1 MPFLSSRLQPP
12 AIARVA
18 RARRNAPARLP
29 RPQRKSTCACG
40 GGCPRC
46 RAGEPETKFA
56 RSASATA
63 TAESESRS
71 GAAPVVREG
80 LRSAGTPL
88 DAAAATSTPIRVDA
102 RVPRD
107 DPAGEN
113 AGGGGGSAERADTK
127 PETTTDP
134 AAPKADAHASCDPQ
148 PLPRDQY
155 LKHDGTSTHD
165 FGLTRLA
172 GTVSVPTARTRKV
185 AGGVVLENT
194 AARMPAIDS
203 VFTQAGRFVE
213 GTSKMPRGTS
223 PDCTDPEYPTLWII
237 DKDGAD
243 LLRTAE
249 IEHCDDFK
257 YAFDISIGRYAD
269 IVNRLANSGRKFAS
283 TSAAI
288 AHVTK
293 VAGAAPDTW
302 ADVFDCL
309 VKKTKDRDDLM
320 QWHVPHPQTRPPTL
334 KTNCA
339 HAFSVITKG
348 SLQNLGHQPRE
359 IINGCNEGGAATPAP
374 AAKKTRGARA
384 EVAKP
389 VPQSASRVSAHVP
402 LPESPSA
409 RRFAPDTGPRPEP
422 NPGTITR
429 TGAPSPQPAQAIPA
443 QAVPADAGSPT
454 MPWSSDL
461 LTIVVGADRAD
472 CVGMASPGGDV
483 IRYGNC
489 ASPVKPPFCQS
500 ARVPFKI
507 EFFVDRG
514 NAPIS
519 QPFTPPRL
527 RVKLEFVTTGGKQQL
542 NIDEGDAAPGYDGPN
557 KPLVAR
563 FGSAF
568 PVGSADSGT
577 LTMRVEMLGI
587 KGMDVIYTDTLE
599 YVIVPCA

>member
-1 MPFLSSRLQPP
+1 MHEPLRMAGMPVDP
-12 AIARVA
+12 AAV
-18 RARRNAPARLP
+18 
-29 RPQRKSTCACG
+29 
-40 GGCPRC
+40 
-46 RAGEPETKFA
+46 
-56 RSASATA
+56 
-63 TAESESRS
+63 
-71 GAAPVVREG
+71 
-80 LRSAGTPL
+80 
-88 DAAAATSTPIRVDA
+88 TSVPIRVDA
-102 RVPRD
+102 RVPSDEND
-107 DPAGEN
+107 DGPEFLD
-113 AGGGGGSAERADTK
+113 GGGGPGSAEPADTK
-127 PETTTDP
+127 PDSPKDP
-134 AAPKADAHASCDPQ
+134 ATPPPKTATAASCDPQ
-148 PLPRDQY
+148 PLPRGQY
-155 LKHDGTSTHD
+155 LKHGGTSTDD
-165 FGLTRLA
+165 FGLTRLD
-172 GTVSVPTARTRKV
+172 GTVSVPTARTHKV

-203 VFTQAGRFVE
+203 VYTQAGRFVE

-223 PDCTDPEYPTLWII
+223 PDCTDPEYPILWII
-237 DKDGAD
+237 DTDGAD

-269 IVNRLANSGRKFAS
+269 IVNRLANSGKKFAS

-293 VAGAAPDTW
+293 LAGAAPDTW

-309 VKKTKDRDDLM
+309 VKKTKDRDNLM

-348 SLQNLGHQPRE
+348 SLQNLGHQPSE
-359 IINGCNEGGAATPAP
+359 IINGCNEGGTATPAP
-374 AAKKTRGARA
+374 AAKKTPRATA

-389 VPQSASRVSAHVP
+389 ELQNASPVIGHVP

-409 RRFAPDTGPRPEP
+409 RQPATDTGPIPQLDA
-422 NPGTITR
+422 GTATQ
-429 TGAPSPQPAQAIPA
+429 TDTPLQQPAQSMPA
-443 QAVPADAGSPT
+443 QALPADTGSPT
-454 MPWSSDL
+454 TPWSSDL
-461 LTIVVGADRAD
+461 LTIVVGADRED
-472 CVGMASPGGDV
+472 CVGMASPDGDV

-507 EFFVDRG
+507 EFFVDRS

-527 RVKLEFVTTGGKQQL
+527 RVKLEFVTTGGRKQL
-542 NIDEGDAAPGYDGPN
+542 NVDESDAAPRYEGPN

-563 FGSAF
+563 FGNAF